1 MDGTLVDNL
10 AYHFMAFDAYAKR
23 EGFTLVEPVTL
34 KINGMHSNDIFPMIL
49 GEEVVVEYGFAITND
64 YGQSG
69 EAGGD
74 IGEND
79 YGGF

>member
-1 MDGTLVDNL
+1 M
-10 AYHFMAFDAYAKR
+10 
-23 EGFTLVEPVTL
+23 
-34 KINGMHSNDIFPMIL
+34 
-49 GEEVVVEYGFAITND
+49 VEYGFAITND

>member
-1 MDGTLVDNL
+1 MNSNKQNNYLSPEL
-10 AYHFMAFDAYAKR
+10 
-23 EGFTLVEPVTL
+23 LVE
-34 KINGMHSNDIFPMIL
+34 
-49 GEEVVVEYGFAITND
+49 EVLVEYGFAATND

>member
-1 MDGTLVDNL
+1 MEKYKKEIDTQMNL
-10 AYHFMAFDAYAKR
+10 NMQ
-23 EGFTLVEPVTL
+23 
-34 KINGMHSNDIFPMIL
+34 INYSSPELFV
-49 GEEVVVEYGFAITND
+49 EEVVVEYGFALTGD

>member
-1 MDGTLVDNL
+1 MNLNMQTNYTSPELLV
-10 AYHFMAFDAYAKR
+10 
-23 EGFTLVEPVTL
+23 
-34 KINGMHSNDIFPMIL
+34 
-49 GEEVVVEYGFAITND
+49 EEVVVEYGFAITND